1 MRFFFILALFIPLL
15 NAGTLTKHQFSD
27 SKIFPGTTRDYWIYV
42 PAQYDGLKPACLMV
56 FQDGAGFV
64 RNPGKEGYVP
74 DVFDKLIAAGEMP
87 LTIGLFINPGVVPAA
102 NENAQPRFNRS
113 LEYDGMLSPIHT

>member
-1 MRFFFILALFIPLL
+1 MRFFFIWALFIPLL

-42 PAQYDGLKPACLMV
+42 PAQYDGSKPACLMV

-64 RNPGKEGYVP
+64 RDCSV
-74 DVFDKLIAAGEMP
+74 D
-87 LTIGLFINPGVVPAA
+87 
-102 NENAQPRFNRS
+102 
-113 LEYDGMLSPIHT
+113 YDGYKTFQRWPSIASWEAYNLGQSKGTKGKAVVFNGRDKVFSGSVFELDNVYAF